1 MMVGMGRLRGRLAVA
16 VWMATFAGCLGGESL
31 GHHPLP
37 SGSGG
42 GGAASATGG
51 AVGTGGVGSSGEPF
65 CGTVGIV
72 ITGSARSS
80 VLIVMER
87 SSSMNDDSNEMVC
100 TGGCGAS
107 SKWALAS
114 AAIGNL
120 VRTRPSVNWGLALYG
135 GDDSCDATGGATV
148 DVGPGSAPAIE
159 AALAATAPGG
169 EAPTAS
175 AIQNAESYLQSLT
188 DGGSRY
194 ILLVSDGLLGCAP
207 SNGDSAGNAAA
218 GAIVTALMDVGARTF
233 VVGLA
238 PDGDTTAVAALNQMA
253 VNGEEGK
260 PGTGALYYTLADLG
274 PQFMPESSPP
284 AGCAL
289 TLSPALAP
297 VNTLAISATMADGE
311 VVAIPQD
318 PTTGWSFTDAT
329 ESTIAL
335 NGPIC
340 DGQQNGAYT
349 GFTIVYRCDALAID
363 TRRSPPAD
371 R

>member
-1 MMVGMGRLRGRLAVA
+1 
-16 VWMATFAGCLGGESL
+16 MATFAGCLGGESL
-31 GHHPLP
+31 GNHSLP

-51 AVGTGGVGSSGEPF
+51 AVGTGGVGSSGGPF

-80 VLIVMER
+80 VLIVMDR

-120 VRTRPSVNWGLALYG
+120 VSTHPSVNWGLALYG

-148 DVGPGSAPAIE
+148 DVGSGSAPAIE

-175 AIQNAESYLQSLT
+175 AIHNAESYLQSLT

-207 SNGDSAGNAAA
+207 SNGDSVSDDAA

-238 PDGDTTAVAALNQMA
+238 PDWDTAAVAALNGMA
-253 VNGEEGK
+253 VNGQEVK
-260 PGTGALYYTLADLG
+260 PESTAYYYTLADLG
-274 PQFMPESSPP
+274 PQFMPETSPP
-284 AGCAL
+284 AGCVLA
-289 TLSPALAP
+289 LSPVVAP
-297 VNTLAISATMADGE
+297 GTTLAISATMVDGE

-318 PTTGWSFTDAT
+318 PTTGWTFTDAT
-329 ESTIAL
+329 ESAIAL
-335 NGPIC
+335 NGPTC
-340 DGQQNGAYT
+340 DEQQNGAYT

-363 TRRSPPAD
+363 TRRSPPAG